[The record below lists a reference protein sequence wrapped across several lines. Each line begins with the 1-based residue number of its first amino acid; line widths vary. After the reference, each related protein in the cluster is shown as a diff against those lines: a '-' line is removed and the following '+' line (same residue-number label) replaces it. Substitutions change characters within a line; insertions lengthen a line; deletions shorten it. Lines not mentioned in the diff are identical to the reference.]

1 MQNCNVCHFLL
12 CPLIKKKTF
21 VVIYR
26 SNLRTL
32 ILDGHENNTYDWRDY
47 EIIKQ
52 RLGVVITRG

>member
-1 MQNCNVCHFLL
+1 M
-12 CPLIKKKTF
+12 
-21 VVIYR
+21 VIYR

-52 RLGVVITRG
+52 HLGVVITRG